1 MSHRIQPIELFNPI
15 KPKEMAKL
23 TLKVKKIAFKH
34 PVTKQPGFVARVLT
48 NGTESFDDIC
58 EIAGMNTTYAQ
69 EEIVACAGLML
80 KAAARQ
86 LKNGKIID
94 LGPLGK
100 LYPSVSGK
108 WVEKEEDLAL
118 TDLSAHANY
127 RPSAESARPS
137 RVHRLAGLP
146 PRMKPTTTL
155 RSLRIPTPLTT
166 RVATTVARLESWKVN
181 GKPLH
186 MTCPISKTH

>member
-1 MSHRIQPIELFNPI
+1 MS
-15 KPKEMAKL
+15 KL
-23 TLKVKKIAFKH
+23 TLKVKKVAMKH
-34 PVTKQPGFVARVLT
+34 PRTKQPGFVARVLT

-58 EIAGMNTTYAQ
+58 DIAGMNTTYAQ

-108 WVEKEEDLAL
+108 WVENEEDLSLADL
-118 TDLSAHANY
+118 TPHTNY
-127 RPSAESARPS
+127 RPSDEISEAIKGASLGWANAKDEESQEQQQEPEN
-137 RVHRLAGLP
+137 P
-146 PRMKPTTTL
+146 D
-155 RSLRIPTPLTT
+155 TPDPNNPGGGD
-166 RVATTVARLESWKVN
+166 LE
-181 GKPLH
+181 G
-186 MTCPISKTH
+186 

>member
-1 MSHRIQPIELFNPI
+1 
-15 KPKEMAKL
+15 MAKL

-34 PVTKQPGFVARVLT
+34 PQTKKTGFVARVVT
-48 NGTESFDDIC
+48 NGTETFDDIC

-108 WVEKEEDLAL
+108 WVEKEEDLTL
-118 TDLSAHANY
+118 TDLTPHCNY
-127 RPSAESARPS
+127 RPSQEIAEAI
-137 RVHRLAGLP
+137 AGA
-146 PRMKPTTTL
+146 
-155 RSLRIPTPLTT
+155 SIGW
-166 RVATTVARLESWKVN
+166 ATAKDEDKENAQEPENGGGNDSQGGDLE
-181 GKPLH
+181 PE
-186 MTCPISKTH
+186 P

>member
-1 MSHRIQPIELFNPI
+1 
-15 KPKEMAKL
+15 MAKL

-34 PVTKQPGFVARVLT
+34 PQTKKAGFVARVVT

-108 WVEKEEDLAL
+108 WVEKEEDLSLSDL
-118 TDLSAHANY
+118 TPHCNY
-127 RPSAESARPS
+127 RPSQEIAEAI
-137 RVHRLAGLP
+137 AGA
-146 PRMKPTTTL
+146 
-155 RSLRIPTPLTT
+155 SLGW
-166 RVATTVARLESWKVN
+166 ATAKDESGQENAQEPEN
-181 GKPLH
+181 GDNGGDNGSGGNTNGDGE
-186 MTCPISKTH
+186 MEE

>member
-1 MSHRIQPIELFNPI
+1 
-15 KPKEMAKL
+15 MAKL

-34 PVTKQPGFVARVLT
+34 PQTKKAGFVARVVT
-48 NGTESFDDIC
+48 NGTETFDDIC

-108 WVEKEEDLAL
+108 WVDKEEDLAL
-118 TDLSAHANY
+118 TDLTPHCNY
-127 RPSAESARPS
+127 RPSQEIAEAI
-137 RVHRLAGLP
+137 AGAQLGWATAKDEDKENTQEP
-146 PRMKPTTTL
+146 E
-155 RSLRIPTPLTT
+155 TPGSGEGGDDTQQGGGGNNDSQGGE
-166 RVATTVARLESWKVN
+166 LE
-181 GKPLH
+181 P
-186 MTCPISKTH
+186 

>member
-1 MSHRIQPIELFNPI
+1 MS
-15 KPKEMAKL
+15 KL

-34 PVTKQPGFVARVLT
+34 PKTKEPGFVARVLT

-108 WVEKEEDLAL
+108 WVEKEEDLSLNDL
-118 TDLSAHANY
+118 TPHTNY
-127 RPSAESARPS
+127 RPSDEVSEAIKGATLGWANAKDEESQEQTQEPENPDNGGEGGGGADT
-137 RVHRLAGLP
+137 
-146 PRMKPTTTL
+146 PTGD
-155 RSLRIPTPLTT
+155 
-166 RVATTVARLESWKVN
+166 LE
-181 GKPLH
+181 G
-186 MTCPISKTH
+186 

>member
-1 MSHRIQPIELFNPI
+1 
-15 KPKEMAKL
+15 MAKL

-34 PVTKQPGFVARVLT
+34 PQTKKAGFVARVVT
-48 NGTESFDDIC
+48 NGTETFDDIC

-108 WVEKEEDLAL
+108 WVEKEEDLLL
-118 TDLSAHANY
+118 TDLTPHCNY
-127 RPSAESARPS
+127 RPSQEVSEAI
-137 RVHRLAGLP
+137 AGASLGWATAKDDDKEGTEQEPETGGNGGGNP
-146 PRMKPTTTL
+146 PE
-155 RSLRIPTPLTT
+155 I
-166 RVATTVARLESWKVN
+166 E
-181 GKPLH
+181 G
-186 MTCPISKTH
+186 

>member
-1 MSHRIQPIELFNPI
+1 
-15 KPKEMAKL
+15 MAKL

-34 PVTKQPGFVARVLT
+34 PQTKKAGFVARVVT
-48 NGTESFDDIC
+48 NGTETFDDIC

-118 TDLSAHANY
+118 TDLTPHCNY
-127 RPSAESARPS
+127 RPSQEIAEAI
-137 RVHRLAGLP
+137 AGAQLGWATAKDDDKEETEQEP
-146 PRMKPTTTL
+146 E
-155 RSLRIPTPLTT
+155 TPG
-166 RVATTVARLESWKVN
+166 N
-181 GKPLH
+181 GEGGDNQGGGVD
-186 MTCPISKTH
+186 IEG

>member
-1 MSHRIQPIELFNPI
+1 MS
-15 KPKEMAKL
+15 KL
-23 TLKVKKIAFKH
+23 TLKVKKIAFKNPH
-34 PVTKQPGFVARVLT
+34 TKQPGFVARVLT

-108 WVEKEEDLAL
+108 WVEKEEDLSLNDL
-118 TDLSAHANY
+118 TPHCNY
-127 RPSAESARPS
+127 RPSDEVSEAIKGATLGWANAKDEESQEQTQEPENPDNGGEGGGGADT
-137 RVHRLAGLP
+137 
-146 PRMKPTTTL
+146 PTGD
-155 RSLRIPTPLTT
+155 
-166 RVATTVARLESWKVN
+166 LE
-181 GKPLH
+181 G
-186 MTCPISKTH
+186 

>member
-1 MSHRIQPIELFNPI
+1 
-15 KPKEMAKL
+15 MAKL
-23 TLKVKKIAFKH
+23 TLKCKKIPFKH
-34 PVTKQPGFVARVLT
+34 PKTKQPGFVARVLT

-118 TDLSAHANY
+118 TDLTPHCNY
-127 RPSAESARPS
+127 RPSQEIAEAI
-137 RVHRLAGLP
+137 AGAQLGWATAKDDEKEETEQEP
-146 PRMKPTTTL
+146 ENGD
-155 RSLRIPTPLTT
+155 TPDNPDNPGGGGDDPGNM
-166 RVATTVARLESWKVN
+166 E
-181 GKPLH
+181 G
-186 MTCPISKTH
+186 

>member
-1 MSHRIQPIELFNPI
+1 
-15 KPKEMAKL
+15 MAKL
-23 TLKVKKIAFKH
+23 TLKVKKIAFKNPH
-34 PVTKQPGFVARVLT
+34 TKQPGFVARVLT

-108 WVEKEEDLAL
+108 WVEKEEYLSL

-127 RPSAESARPS
+127 RPSSEISEAIKGATLGWATAKDEKEENTQDPENTDNN
-137 RVHRLAGLP
+137 GGGDTP
-146 PRMKPTTTL
+146 PD
-155 RSLRIPTPLTT
+155 
-166 RVATTVARLESWKVN
+166 EN
-181 GKPLH
+181 EE
-186 MTCPISKTH
+186 

>member
-1 MSHRIQPIELFNPI
+1 
-15 KPKEMAKL
+15 MAKL
-23 TLKVKKIAFKH
+23 TLKCKKIAFKH

-48 NGTESFDDIC
+48 NGTETFDDIC

-108 WVEKEEDLAL
+108 WVEKEEDLSLADL
-118 TDLSAHANY
+118 TPHTNY
-127 RPSAESARPS
+127 RPSQEIAEAI
-137 RVHRLAGLP
+137 AGA
-146 PRMKPTTTL
+146 
-155 RSLRIPTPLTT
+155 SLGWATEKEADKEETEQEPENPGTGGDTPGEGE
-166 RVATTVARLESWKVN
+166 LE
-181 GKPLH
+181 P
-186 MTCPISKTH
+186 

>member
-1 MSHRIQPIELFNPI
+1 
-15 KPKEMAKL
+15 MAKL

-34 PVTKQPGFVARVLT
+34 PKTKQPGFVARVLT
-48 NGTESFDDIC
+48 NGTESFEDIC
-58 EIAGMNTTYAQ
+58 EIAGMNTTYTQ

-108 WVEKEEDLAL
+108 WVEKDEDLAMSDL
-118 TDLSAHANY
+118 TPNCNY
-127 RPSAESARPS
+127 RPSDEVSEAIRGA
-137 RVHRLAGLP
+137 
-146 PRMKPTTTL
+146 
-155 RSLRIPTPLTT
+155 SLGW
-166 RVATTVARLESWKVN
+166 ATAKDDDKEETEQEPENGEGTGDDNGNDNQGGGGNGSELE
-181 GKPLH
+181 G
-186 MTCPISKTH
+186 

>member
-1 MSHRIQPIELFNPI
+1 
-15 KPKEMAKL
+15 MAKL
-23 TLKVKKIAFKH
+23 TLKVKKIAFKNPH
-34 PVTKQPGFVARVLT
+34 TKQPGFVARVLT

-108 WVEKEEDLAL
+108 WVEKEEYLSL

-127 RPSAESARPS
+127 RPSSEISEAIKGATLGWATAKDEKEENTQEPENTDNN
-137 RVHRLAGLP
+137 GGGDTP
-146 PRMKPTTTL
+146 PD
-155 RSLRIPTPLTT
+155 
-166 RVATTVARLESWKVN
+166 EN
-181 GKPLH
+181 EE
-186 MTCPISKTH
+186 

>member
-1 MSHRIQPIELFNPI
+1 MS
-15 KPKEMAKL
+15 KL

-34 PVTKQPGFVARVLT
+34 PKTKQPGFVARVLT

-108 WVEKEEDLAL
+108 WVEKEEDLSLNDL
-118 TDLSAHANY
+118 TPHCNY
-127 RPSAESARPS
+127 RPSDEVSEAIKGATLGWANAKDEESQEQTQEPENPNNGGGDNGGD
-137 RVHRLAGLP
+137 GL
-146 PRMKPTTTL
+146 
-155 RSLRIPTPLTT
+155 
-166 RVATTVARLESWKVN
+166 EE
-181 GKPLH
+181 
-186 MTCPISKTH
+186 

>member
-1 MSHRIQPIELFNPI
+1 
-15 KPKEMAKL
+15 MAKL
-23 TLKVKKIAFKH
+23 TLKCKKIPFKH
-34 PVTKQPGFVARVLT
+34 PKTKQPGFVARVLT

-94 LGPLGK
+94 LGPLGR

-118 TDLSAHANY
+118 TDLTPHCNY
-127 RPSAESARPS
+127 RPSQEIAEAI
-137 RVHRLAGLP
+137 AGAQLGW
-146 PRMKPTTTL
+146 
-155 RSLRIPTPLTT
+155 
-166 RVATTVARLESWKVN
+166 ATEKDEDKENTQEPEN
-181 GKPLH
+181 GDN
-186 MTCPISKTH
+186 TGGEGGSDTQGGDIEG

>member
-1 MSHRIQPIELFNPI
+1 
-15 KPKEMAKL
+15 MAKL

-34 PVTKQPGFVARVLT
+34 PQTKKAGFVARVVT
-48 NGTESFDDIC
+48 NGTETFDDIC

-118 TDLSAHANY
+118 ADLTPHCNY
-127 RPSAESARPS
+127 RPSQEIAEAI
-137 RVHRLAGLP
+137 AGA
-146 PRMKPTTTL
+146 
-155 RSLRIPTPLTT
+155 S
-166 RVATTVARLESWKVN
+166 VGWATAKDEDKENTQEPENSDNTGSDGNNTDTGVDIE
-181 GKPLH
+181 G
-186 MTCPISKTH
+186 

>member
-1 MSHRIQPIELFNPI
+1 MS
-15 KPKEMAKL
+15 KL
-23 TLKVKKIAFKH
+23 TLKVKKIAFKNPH
-34 PVTKQPGFVARVLT
+34 TKAAGFVARVLT

-108 WVEKEEDLAL
+108 WVENADDLTLNDL
-118 TDLSAHANY
+118 TPKANY
-127 RPSAESARPS
+127 RPSQEVEEAIKGATLGWANEKDAEDKEQEPED
-137 RVHRLAGLP
+137 
-146 PRMKPTTTL
+146 TTTTD
-155 RSLRIPTPLTT
+155 PQNGGNGHGE
-166 RVATTVARLESWKVN
+166 LE
-181 GKPLH
+181 G
-186 MTCPISKTH
+186 

>member
-1 MSHRIQPIELFNPI
+1 
-15 KPKEMAKL
+15 MAKL

-34 PVTKQPGFVARVLT
+34 PQTKKAGFVARVVT
-48 NGTESFDDIC
+48 NGTETFDDIC

-108 WVEKEEDLAL
+108 WVEKEEDLSL
-118 TDLSAHANY
+118 TDLTSH
-127 RPSAESARPS
+127 
-137 RVHRLAGLP
+137 
-146 PRMKPTTTL
+146 
-155 RSLRIPTPLTT
+155 
-166 RVATTVARLESWKVN
+166 
-181 GKPLH
+181 
-186 MTCPISKTH
+186 

>member
-1 MSHRIQPIELFNPI
+1 
-15 KPKEMAKL
+15 MAKL
-23 TLKVKKIAFKH
+23 TLKVKKVAMKH
-34 PVTKQPGFVARVLT
+34 PRTKQAGFAARVLT

-100 LYPSVSGK
+100 LYPSVNGR
-108 WVEKEEDLAL
+108 WVEKEEDLTLADF
-118 TDLSAHANY
+118 TPKANY
-127 RPSAESARPS
+127 RPSEEISEAIRGA
-137 RVHRLAGLP
+137 
-146 PRMKPTTTL
+146 
-155 RSLRIPTPLTT
+155 SLGW
-166 RVATTVARLESWKVN
+166 ATTKDDEKEETEQEPEN
-181 GKPLH
+181 GDTPDTPDNPGGGDNGGGGDDPGN
-186 MTCPISKTH
+186 MEG

>member
-1 MSHRIQPIELFNPI
+1 MT
-15 KPKEMAKL
+15 KL

-34 PVTKQPGFVARVLT
+34 PQTKKAGFVARVVT

-58 EIAGMNTTYAQ
+58 ELAGINTTYAQ

-108 WVEKEEDLAL
+108 WVEKEDDLAL
-118 TDLSAHANY
+118 SDLTPHCNY
-127 RPSAESARPS
+127 RPSQEIAEAI
-137 RVHRLAGLP
+137 AGA
-146 PRMKPTTTL
+146 
-155 RSLRIPTPLTT
+155 SIGW
-166 RVATTVARLESWKVN
+166 ATAKDEGKENTQEPENDTNTGGEGGSNTSPELE
-181 GKPLH
+181 G
-186 MTCPISKTH
+186 

>member
-1 MSHRIQPIELFNPI
+1 
-15 KPKEMAKL
+15 MAKL

-34 PVTKQPGFVARVLT
+34 PQTKKAGFVARVVT
-48 NGTESFDDIC
+48 NGTETFDDIC

-108 WVEKEEDLAL
+108 WVDKEEDLAL
-118 TDLSAHANY
+118 ADLTPHCNY
-127 RPSAESARPS
+127 RPSQEIAEAI
-137 RVHRLAGLP
+137 AGA
-146 PRMKPTTTL
+146 
-155 RSLRIPTPLTT
+155 S
-166 RVATTVARLESWKVN
+166 VGWATAKDEDKENTQEPENSDN
-181 GKPLH
+181 TGSDGNN
-186 MTCPISKTH
+186 TDTGGDIEG

>member
-1 MSHRIQPIELFNPI
+1 M
-15 KPKEMAKL
+15 
-23 TLKVKKIAFKH
+23 KH
-34 PVTKQPGFVARVLT
+34 PRTKQPGFAARVLT

-100 LYPSVSGK
+100 LYPSVNGK
-108 WVEKEEDLAL
+108 WVEKEEDLSLSDL
-118 TDLSAHANY
+118 TPKANY
-127 RPSAESARPS
+127 RPSEEISEAIKGASLGWATAKDDDKEGTEQEPEN
-137 RVHRLAGLP
+137 GD
-146 PRMKPTTTL
+146 TTD
-155 RSLRIPTPLTT
+155 PETPDPETPDPNNGNNDNGSGE
-166 RVATTVARLESWKVN
+166 LE
-181 GKPLH
+181 G
-186 MTCPISKTH
+186 

>member
-1 MSHRIQPIELFNPI
+1 
-15 KPKEMAKL
+15 MAKL
-23 TLKVKKIAFKH
+23 TLKCKKIPFKH
-34 PVTKQPGFVARVLT
+34 PKTKQPGFVARVLT

-80 KAAARQ
+80 KAAARP

-108 WVEKEEDLAL
+108 WVEKEEDLAQ
-118 TDLSAHANY
+118 TDLTPHCNY
-127 RPSAESARPS
+127 RPSQEIAEAI
-137 RVHRLAGLP
+137 AGAQLGWATAKDDDKEETEQEP
-146 PRMKPTTTL
+146 E
-155 RSLRIPTPLTT
+155 TPGNGEGSEGGEGGDTNHE
-166 RVATTVARLESWKVN
+166 LE
-181 GKPLH
+181 G
-186 MTCPISKTH
+186 

>member
-1 MSHRIQPIELFNPI
+1 
-15 KPKEMAKL
+15 MAKL
-23 TLKVKKIAFKH
+23 TLKCKKIPFKH
-34 PVTKQPGFVARVLT
+34 PKTKQPGFVARVLT

-118 TDLSAHANY
+118 TDLTPHCNY
-127 RPSAESARPS
+127 RPSQEIAEAI
-137 RVHRLAGLP
+137 AGAQLGWATAKDDDKEETEQEP
-146 PRMKPTTTL
+146 E
-155 RSLRIPTPLTT
+155 TPGNGEGGEGGEGGDTNHE
-166 RVATTVARLESWKVN
+166 LE
-181 GKPLH
+181 G
-186 MTCPISKTH
+186 

>member
-1 MSHRIQPIELFNPI
+1 
-15 KPKEMAKL
+15 MAKL

-34 PVTKQPGFVARVLT
+34 PQTKKAGFVARVVT
-48 NGTESFDDIC
+48 NGTETFDDIC

-118 TDLSAHANY
+118 ADLTPHCNY
-127 RPSAESARPS
+127 RPSQEIAEAI
-137 RVHRLAGLP
+137 AGA
-146 PRMKPTTTL
+146 
-155 RSLRIPTPLTT
+155 S
-166 RVATTVARLESWKVN
+166 VGWATAKDEDKENTQEPENSDNTGSN
-181 GKPLH
+181 GNN
-186 MTCPISKTH
+186 TDTGGDIEG

>member
-1 MSHRIQPIELFNPI
+1 
-15 KPKEMAKL
+15 MAKL

-34 PVTKQPGFVARVLT
+34 PQTKKAGFVARVVT
-48 NGTESFDDIC
+48 NGTETFDDIC

-118 TDLSAHANY
+118 TDLTPHCNY
-127 RPSAESARPS
+127 RPSQEVSEAIAGASLGWATAKDDDKEESEQEPE
-137 RVHRLAGLP
+137 
-146 PRMKPTTTL
+146 
-155 RSLRIPTPLTT
+155 TPGNGEGGDTQPE
-166 RVATTVARLESWKVN
+166 LE
-181 GKPLH
+181 G
-186 MTCPISKTH
+186 

>member
-1 MSHRIQPIELFNPI
+1 MS
-15 KPKEMAKL
+15 KL
-23 TLKVKKIAFKH
+23 TLKVKKIAFKNPH
-34 PVTKQPGFVARVLT
+34 TKEPGFVARVLT

-108 WVEKEEDLAL
+108 WVEKEEDLSLNDL
-118 TDLSAHANY
+118 TPHCNY
-127 RPSAESARPS
+127 RPSDEVSEAIKGATLGWANAKDEESQEQTQEPENPDNGGGEGGGANT
-137 RVHRLAGLP
+137 
-146 PRMKPTTTL
+146 PTGD
-155 RSLRIPTPLTT
+155 
-166 RVATTVARLESWKVN
+166 LE
-181 GKPLH
+181 G
-186 MTCPISKTH
+186 

>member
-1 MSHRIQPIELFNPI
+1 M
-15 KPKEMAKL
+15 
-23 TLKVKKIAFKH
+23 KH
-34 PVTKQPGFVARVLT
+34 PRTKQAGFAARVLT

-100 LYPSVSGK
+100 LYPSVNGR
-108 WVEKEEDLAL
+108 WVDKEEDLTLADL
-118 TDLSAHANY
+118 TPKANY
-127 RPSAESARPS
+127 RPSEEISEAIRGA
-137 RVHRLAGLP
+137 
-146 PRMKPTTTL
+146 
-155 RSLRIPTPLTT
+155 SLGWATAKDDEKEETEQEPENGDTPDTPDNPGGDDPGNM
-166 RVATTVARLESWKVN
+166 E
-181 GKPLH
+181 G
-186 MTCPISKTH
+186 

>member
-1 MSHRIQPIELFNPI
+1 
-15 KPKEMAKL
+15 MAKL
-23 TLKVKKIAFKH
+23 TLKVKKVAMKH
-34 PVTKQPGFVARVLT
+34 PRTKQPGFAARVLT

-100 LYPSVSGK
+100 LYPSVNGR
-108 WVEKEEDLAL
+108 WVEKEEDLTLNDL
-118 TDLSAHANY
+118 TPKANY
-127 RPSAESARPS
+127 RPSEEISEAIRGASLGWATAKDDEKEEAEQEPEN
-137 RVHRLAGLP
+137 GD
-146 PRMKPTTTL
+146 
-155 RSLRIPTPLTT
+155 TPDTPDNPGGGD
-166 RVATTVARLESWKVN
+166 N
-181 GKPLH
+181 GGGGDDPGN
-186 MTCPISKTH
+186 MEG

>member
-1 MSHRIQPIELFNPI
+1 
-15 KPKEMAKL
+15 MAKL

-34 PVTKQPGFVARVLT
+34 PVTKTPGFVARVLT

-100 LYPSVSGK
+100 LYPSVNGR
-108 WVEKEEDLAL
+108 WVEHEEDLTLNDL
-118 TDLSAHANY
+118 TPKVNY
-127 RPSAESARPS
+127 RPSDEVDEAIKGA
-137 RVHRLAGLP
+137 
-146 PRMKPTTTL
+146 
-155 RSLRIPTPLTT
+155 SLGW
-166 RVATTVARLESWKVN
+166 ATAKDENSQENEQEPEN
-181 GKPLH
+181 GDNTGGDDNGGGGGNPGE
-186 MTCPISKTH
+186 MEE

>member
-1 MSHRIQPIELFNPI
+1 
-15 KPKEMAKL
+15 MAKL
-23 TLKVKKIAFKH
+23 TLKCKKIAFKH
-34 PVTKQPGFVARVLT
+34 PVTKKPGFVARVLT
-48 NGTESFDDIC
+48 NGTETFDDIC

-118 TDLSAHANY
+118 TDLTPHTNY
-127 RPSAESARPS
+127 RPSQEIAEAI
-137 RVHRLAGLP
+137 AGA
-146 PRMKPTTTL
+146 
-155 RSLRIPTPLTT
+155 SLGWATAKDDDKEETEQEPETPN
-166 RVATTVARLESWKVN
+166 N
-181 GKPLH
+181 GEGGDNTQPGGGVD
-186 MTCPISKTH
+186 IEG

>member
-1 MSHRIQPIELFNPI
+1 
-15 KPKEMAKL
+15 MAKL

-34 PVTKQPGFVARVLT
+34 PQTKKAGFVARVVT
-48 NGTESFDDIC
+48 NGTETFDDIC

-118 TDLSAHANY
+118 TDLTPHCNY
-127 RPSAESARPS
+127 RPSQEVSEAIAGASLGWATAKDEGKEESEQEPE
-137 RVHRLAGLP
+137 
-146 PRMKPTTTL
+146 
-155 RSLRIPTPLTT
+155 TPGNGEGGGGIQPE
-166 RVATTVARLESWKVN
+166 LE
-181 GKPLH
+181 G
-186 MTCPISKTH
+186 

>member
-1 MSHRIQPIELFNPI
+1 
-15 KPKEMAKL
+15 MAKL

-34 PVTKQPGFVARVLT
+34 PKTKQPGFVARVLT

-108 WVEKEEDLAL
+108 WVEKEEDLSLNDL
-118 TDLSAHANY
+118 TPHTNY
-127 RPSAESARPS
+127 RPSEEVSEAIKGATLGWATAKDDDKEESEQEPENPDTPDTPS
-137 RVHRLAGLP
+137 GGG
-146 PRMKPTTTL
+146 
-155 RSLRIPTPLTT
+155 SEGGGGETPSGD
-166 RVATTVARLESWKVN
+166 LE
-181 GKPLH
+181 G
-186 MTCPISKTH
+186 

>member
-1 MSHRIQPIELFNPI
+1 
-15 KPKEMAKL
+15 MAKL

-34 PVTKQPGFVARVLT
+34 PKTKQPGFVARVLT

-100 LYPSVSGK
+100 LYPSVNGK
-108 WVEKEEDLAL
+108 WVEKEEDLSF
-118 TDLSAHANY
+118 TDLTPKANY
-127 RPSAESARPS
+127 RPSEEISEAIKGA
-137 RVHRLAGLP
+137 
-146 PRMKPTTTL
+146 TL
-155 RSLRIPTPLTT
+155 GWATAKDEKEENTQEPEDPDTPETPENT
-166 RVATTVARLESWKVN
+166 SNGDNGGGDNPGELE
-181 GKPLH
+181 G
-186 MTCPISKTH
+186 

>member
-1 MSHRIQPIELFNPI
+1 
-15 KPKEMAKL
+15 MAKL

-34 PVTKQPGFVARVLT
+34 PQTKKAGFVARVVT
-48 NGTESFDDIC
+48 NGTETFDDIC
-58 EIAGMNTTYAQ
+58 EIAGMNTTYTQ

-108 WVEKEEDLAL
+108 WVEKEDDLVL
-118 TDLSAHANY
+118 TDLTPHTNY
-127 RPSAESARPS
+127 RPSQEIAEAI
-137 RVHRLAGLP
+137 AGA
-146 PRMKPTTTL
+146 
-155 RSLRIPTPLTT
+155 SIGW
-166 RVATTVARLESWKVN
+166 ATTKDEGKENTQEPENDNNTGGEGGGNTSGGELE
-181 GKPLH
+181 G
-186 MTCPISKTH
+186 

>member
-1 MSHRIQPIELFNPI
+1 MS
-15 KPKEMAKL
+15 KL
-23 TLKVKKIAFKH
+23 TLKVKKIAFKNPH
-34 PVTKQPGFVARVLT
+34 TKAAGFVARVLT
-48 NGTESFDDIC
+48 NGTETFDDIC

-118 TDLSAHANY
+118 TDLTPHCNY
-127 RPSAESARPS
+127 RPSQEVSEAI
-137 RVHRLAGLP
+137 AGAQLGWATAKDDDKEETEQEP
-146 PRMKPTTTL
+146 E
-155 RSLRIPTPLTT
+155 TPGNGEGDDTHPE
-166 RVATTVARLESWKVN
+166 LE
-181 GKPLH
+181 G
-186 MTCPISKTH
+186 

>member
-1 MSHRIQPIELFNPI
+1 MS
-15 KPKEMAKL
+15 KL
-23 TLKVKKIAFKH
+23 TLKVKKIAFKNPH
-34 PVTKQPGFVARVLT
+34 TKAAGFVARVLT

-108 WVEKEEDLAL
+108 WVENAD
-118 TDLSAHANY
+118 DLSLSDLTPKANY
-127 RPSAESARPS
+127 RPSQEVEEAIKGATLGWANEKDAEDKEQEPENTEPQNSEPQ
-137 RVHRLAGLP
+137 GE
-146 PRMKPTTTL
+146 
-155 RSLRIPTPLTT
+155 
-166 RVATTVARLESWKVN
+166 LE
-181 GKPLH
+181 P
-186 MTCPISKTH
+186 